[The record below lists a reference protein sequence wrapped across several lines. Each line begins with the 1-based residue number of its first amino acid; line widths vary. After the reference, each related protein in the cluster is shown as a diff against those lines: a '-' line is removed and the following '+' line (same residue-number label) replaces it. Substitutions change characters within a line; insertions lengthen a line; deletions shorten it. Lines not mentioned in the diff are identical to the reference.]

1 MLWIPQCPNQ
11 LGWLTRR
18 FKHCFVCVCVFFGQN
33 SALLPSWKRMLG
45 SLGPRWHTR
54 TSCLWPQEEVLGS
67 GLAGERTGAASQT
80 HLGKDRCGCAC
91 ACVCACVR
99 VQQRLV
105 STAQAD
111 FGKLGGQG
119 LFWFWMGCVGAISI
133 HLFFGLWI
141 CETEQLEAR

>member
-1 MLWIPQCPNQ
+1 MLWIPQSPNQ
-11 LGWLTRR
+11 LVDWL
-18 FKHCFVCVCVFFGQN
+18 VDSNIALCVCVFFGQN

-45 SLGPRWHTR
+45 SLGPLWHTR

-80 HLGKDRCGCAC
+80 HLGKDRC
-91 ACVCACVR
+91 VHVRACVR